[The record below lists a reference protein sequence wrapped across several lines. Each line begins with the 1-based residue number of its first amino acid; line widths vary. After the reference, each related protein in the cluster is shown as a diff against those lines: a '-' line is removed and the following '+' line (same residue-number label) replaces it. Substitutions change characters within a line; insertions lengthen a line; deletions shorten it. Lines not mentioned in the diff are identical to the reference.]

1 MSEAA
6 LRFLSD
12 ESCDFGVVQVL
23 RANGYDVVALTE
35 ITSRTVDS
43 EVIAQGYNEK
53 RIPRT
58 EDKDFGQ
65 LVFASQADS
74 AGVILIRYLG
84 NARKSLHEAIIK
96 LVQEQGTEIQNAFVV
111 MQPGQIRMR
120 RNK

>member
-6 LRFLSD
+6 LRFLAD

-53 RIPRT
+53 RILRT

-84 NARKSLHEAIIK
+84 NARKLLHEAIIK